1 MFYKN
6 DRIHYDKN
14 EYVQSDILNEK
25 QINYNLYN
33 NKNSESNV
41 KYIALKQP
49 NVFYSDL
56 NPITKIVDDNSNLL
70 LNKKVVRDLKN
81 EKLAMKKKTAISEEI
96 TDRVIKQLN

>member
-33 NKNSESNV
+33 NN
-41 KYIALKQP
+41 A
-49 NVFYSDL
+49 
-56 NPITKIVDDNSNLL
+56 
-70 LNKKVVRDLKN
+70 
-81 EKLAMKKKTAISEEI
+81 
-96 TDRVIKQLN
+96 